1 MPRKVLIVD
10 DSLAQTRQLSTLV
23 SESGDFTVVG
33 VAHTGAEGVK
43 LFEQTRPDLVLLD
56 VVMPVLDGLAC
67 LRAIRA
73 LDAEVKVIL
82 ISAVAALN
90 RTAEEAKRLAVSDI
104 ITKPYD
110 PHAIRLILGKLF
122 AAKG

>member
-1 MPRKVLIVD
+1 MTHKVLIVD
-10 DSLAQTRQLSTLV
+10 DSLAQTRQLTMILA
-23 SESGDFTVVG
+23 EAGDFAVVG
-33 VAHTGAEGVK
+33 TAHTGAEGIK
-43 LFEQTRPDLVLLD
+43 LFEQLRPDLVLLD

-82 ISAVAALN
+82 ISAVAAVA
-90 RTAEEAKRLAVSDI
+90 RTAEEAKRLSVHEI

-110 PHAIRLILGKLF
+110 PDAVRTILGKLF
-122 AAKG
+122 A